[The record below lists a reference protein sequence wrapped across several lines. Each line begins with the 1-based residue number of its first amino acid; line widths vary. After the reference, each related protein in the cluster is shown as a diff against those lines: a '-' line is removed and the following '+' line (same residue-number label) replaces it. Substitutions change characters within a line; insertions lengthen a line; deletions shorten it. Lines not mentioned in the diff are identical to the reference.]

1 MHSDGDDGHQGV
13 STAEIVFRRLFGAV
27 HTVWDVLGD
36 ALHNFGERHAAQAAA
51 GMAYYAVFSL
61 FPLLLFLITLGS
73 VFVAAE
79 EAQRQ
84 VYEFVNRVL
93 PISQDIVIQNVQQVL
108 ENRRTVG
115 AIAAVTLL
123 WSALGFFTVLALQID
138 RAWHEA
144 QPRTFIQG
152 RLVALGMV
160 VGLTVLLLVTIAAN
174 TLLRFIPSLGA
185 PGFPEGLD
193 LQPIVDLLV
202 SQVLPLMLSFALFVV
217 LYRQV
222 PNVPVGWE
230 EALWSAAIAAIVW
243 RVATVSFVW
252 YVSSFLVRYRLV
264 YGSLGSFVAL
274 MFWIYLSSWIA
285 LFGAHLCAAIWRHKR
300 NVRHRSQH
308 G

>member
-1 MHSDGDDGHQGV
+1 MHSDGDNGHQGV
-13 STAEIVFRRLFGAV
+13 STSEIVFRRLFGAI
-27 HTVWDVLGD
+27 HAVWDVLGD
-36 ALHNFGERHAAQAAA
+36 ALHNFGERHASQAAA

-84 VYEFVNRVL
+84 VYEFINRVL
-93 PISQDIVIQNVQQVL
+93 PISQDVVIQNVQQVL
-108 ENRRTVG
+108 ENRRTIG

-123 WSALGFFTVLALQID
+123 WSALGFFTVLAFQID

-160 VGLTVLLLVTIAAN
+160 IGLTALLLITVAAN
-174 TLLRFIPSLGA
+174 ALLQFIPSLEVPWFLG
-185 PGFPEGLD
+185 GLD
-193 LQPIVDLLV
+193 LQPFTDLLV
-202 SQVLPLMLSFALFVV
+202 SQALPLALSFALFVV

-222 PNVPVGWE
+222 PNVPVGWG
-230 EALWSAAIAAIVW
+230 EALWSAAIAAVVW
-243 RVATVSFVW
+243 RVATVGFVW
-252 YVSSFLVRYRLV
+252 YVSSRLVRYRLV
-264 YGSLGSFVAL
+264 YGSLGSLVAL

-285 LFGAHLCAAIWRHKR
+285 LFGAHLCAAIWRHNR
-300 NVRHRSQH
+300 NRRHHSQH
-308 G
+308 D